1 MKTGTRILSAAAVSA
16 FAAVATAQPSA
27 AQTISFASLPQGSL
41 IYFQATVISKMLLDK
56 TDLKVRVAPMSGT
69 EAIIAAAERKQAEMM
84 LLDVTQ
90 AAAAINGEEHFKG
103 RPATKL
109 RAIAKMVTFPVGI
122 MVKKDSKYKTI
133 ADLKGAK
140 LPTGWRA
147 FRQGLTLMKATL
159 ATGGLT
165 LDDISGVPTV
175 GLIRAADDF
184 KSGRTVGTL
193 IAPTTPKV
201 KEVNA
206 ALGGIR
212 FISIGDSEKSLKAL
226 QSVRKDFY
234 IVTLKPAPY
243 LPGILTETSLLAFD
257 LALSVGAHVSDEVA
271 YKIAKAVYENKK
283 MLAQGHPTFRSF
295 NPKQAGKQFSVLKYH
310 PGAIKFYKEVG
321 IWQGK

>member
-257 LALSVGAHVSDEVA
+257 LALSVGAHVSDDVA

-295 NPKQAGKQFSVLKYH
+295 NPKQAGKQFSVLQYH

>member
-295 NPKQAGKQFSVLKYH
+295 NPKQAGKQFSVLQYH

>member
-16 FAAVATAQPSA
+16 FAAVGTAQPSA

-295 NPKQAGKQFSVLKYH
+295 NRKQAGKQFSVLKYH

>member
-1 MKTGTRILSAAAVSA
+1 MKIGTRILSAAAVALLST
-16 FAAVATAQPSA
+16 AAAIQPSS

-122 MVKKDSKYKTI
+122 MVKNDSKYKTI
-133 ADLKGAK
+133 ADLKGTK
-140 LPTGWRA
+140 LPSGWRA

-165 LDDISGVPTV
+165 MDDVSGVPTV

-184 KSGRTVGTL
+184 KSGRTIGTL

-212 FISIGDSEKSLKAL
+212 FISIGNTPQALKAV
-226 QSVRKDFY
+226 QSVRQDFY
-234 IVTLKPAPY
+234 IMTLKPAPY
-243 LPGILTETSLLAFD
+243 LPGILSETSLLAFD

-283 MLAQGHPTFRSF
+283 MLAQGHPTFRGF
-295 NPKQAGKQFSVLKYH
+295 DPKTAGKQFSVLQYH